1 MCGLGFNG
9 LDAKGKANW
18 DGIAN
23 VNILKVEVLILL
35 QTVSCS
41 LAWKHVKRLFLY
53 SRHTVCLLEG
63 YSWVLTVPREKQ
75 KHKGQVF

>member
-1 MCGLGFNG
+1 MVLMPMEKLSGTAL
-9 LDAKGKANW
+9 LMSTS
-18 DGIAN
+18 
-23 VNILKVEVLILL
+23 LKSRYLL

-63 YSWVLTVPREKQ
+63 YSPVRREKQ
-75 KHKGQVF
+75 KHMDQVF

>member
-9 LDAKGKANW
+9 FDAKGKAKW
-18 DGIAN
+18 DGITN
-23 VNILKVEVLILL
+23 VTSLKSRYLL

-63 YSWVLTVPREKQ
+63 YSRVLTVRREKQ
-75 KHKGQVF
+75 KHKDQVF

>member
-1 MCGLGFNG
+1 MVLMP
-9 LDAKGKANW
+9 KGKPSGTALLMSTS
-18 DGIAN
+18 
-23 VNILKVEVLILL
+23 LKSRYLL

-63 YSWVLTVPREKQ
+63 YSRVLTVRREKQ
-75 KHKGQVF
+75 KHKDQVF

>member
-1 MCGLGFNG
+1 MVLMPKEKPSGTAL
-9 LDAKGKANW
+9 LMSTS
-18 DGIAN
+18 
-23 VNILKVEVLILL
+23 LKSRYLL

-63 YSWVLTVPREKQ
+63 YLPVRREKQ
-75 KHKGQVF
+75 KHRDQVF